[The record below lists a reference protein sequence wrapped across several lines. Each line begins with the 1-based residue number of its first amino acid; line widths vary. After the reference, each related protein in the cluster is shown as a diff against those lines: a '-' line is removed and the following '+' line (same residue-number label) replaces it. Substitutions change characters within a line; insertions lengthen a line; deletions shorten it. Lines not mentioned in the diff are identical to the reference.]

1 MKLRVGDNVKVI
13 AGKDA
18 GKESKIARVFPTR
31 GKIIVEN
38 VATAKRHSKPTQ
50 ANQQGGI
57 IDRDMPID
65 SSNVMIICKTCGPTR
80 IGYKGEGRSKHRVC
94 RKCGGEL

>member
-18 GKESKIARVFPTR
+18 GKQSKIARVFPAK

-38 VATAKRHSKPTQ
+38 VATAKHHQKPTQ

-65 SSNVMIICKTCGPTR
+65 VSNVMIVCKECGPTR
-80 IGYKGEGRSKHRVC
+80 IAFSGEGRSKRRVC
-94 RKCGGEL
+94 RKCGGSL

>member
-13 AGKDA
+13 TGKDA
-18 GKESKIARVFPTR
+18 GKESKIARVFPDR

-38 VATAKRHSKPTQ
+38 VATAKHHQKPTQ

-57 IDRDMPID
+57 IDHDMPID
-65 SSNVMIICKTCGPTR
+65 ASNVMIVCKTCGPTR
-80 IGYKGEGRSKHRVC
+80 ISVKGEGRSKERVC
-94 RKCGGEL
+94 RKCGGVL

>member
-13 AGKDA
+13 AGKDI
-18 GKESKIARVFPTR
+18 GKESKVARVFPKK

-38 VATAKRHSKPTQ
+38 VATAKRHQKPTQ

-65 SSNVMIICKTCGPTR
+65 VSNVMIICKNCGPTR
-80 IGYKGEGRSKHRVC
+80 IGFKGEGRSKQRVC
-94 RKCGGEL
+94 RSCGGVL